1 MSLAL
6 ASKNHAPPVVPT
18 AESRVMS
25 RFEAGRSLVE
35 VLMMLVVMTILAG
48 TAIPRG
54 WAFVQE
60 YQLRGASLY
69 MRGLIRQVRSLAVSK
84 NTYVAIVFDEVDGGP
99 ELAIHIDGNGN
110 GIRRAD
116 IRSGIDKKHRGP
128 LKLGDLFH
136 GIRYGSPANA
146 AVPEFPPL
154 RIGRSQILSFSPIG
168 QSTSGTL
175 FLSNEYGTIH
185 AVVVLGATGR
195 VRVARYWN
203 GRWEPVS

>member
-1 MSLAL
+1 MCMAS
-6 ASKNHAPPVVPT
+6 ASKNHEPPAVPT
-18 AESRVMS
+18 AEPRAMS
-25 RFEAGRSLVE
+25 RFEAGRTLVE
-35 VLMMLVVMTILAG
+35 VLMMLVVMAILAG
-48 TAIPRG
+48 LAIPRG
-54 WAFVQE
+54 WVLVRE

-84 NTYVAIVFDEVDGGP
+84 NTYAAIVFDQVDGGP
-99 ELAIHIDGNGN
+99 ELAIHFDGNGN

-128 LKLGDLFH
+128 LKLGDLFP
-136 GIRYGSPANA
+136 GIRYGSPANET
-146 AVPEFPPL
+146 VPGFPPL

>member
-1 MSLAL
+1 MCLAI
-6 ASKNHAPPVVPT
+6 ASRNHEPPADPT

-35 VLMMLVVMTILAG
+35 VLMMLVVMTIFASI
-48 TAIPRG
+48 AIPRG
-54 WAFVQE
+54 WVLVRE

-69 MRGLIRQVRSLAVSK
+69 MRGLIRQVRALAVSK
-84 NTYVAIVFDEVDGGP
+84 NTYVAIVFDQVDGGP

-116 IRSGIDKKHRGP
+116 IRSGVDKKHRGP
-128 LKLGDLFH
+128 LKLGDLFP
-136 GIRYGSPANA
+136 GIRYGSPAHEA
-146 AVPEFPPL
+146 APEFPPL

-185 AVVVLGATGR
+185 AVVVLGSTGR